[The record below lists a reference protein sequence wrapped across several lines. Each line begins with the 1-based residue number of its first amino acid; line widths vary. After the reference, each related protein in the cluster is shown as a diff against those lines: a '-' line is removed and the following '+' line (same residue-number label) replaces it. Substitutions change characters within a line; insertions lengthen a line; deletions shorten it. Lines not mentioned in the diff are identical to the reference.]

1 MDRLRILSLA
11 EYANILESKL
21 KEENKISETIRNL
34 GRMGYDV
41 EEVEEVV
48 GTYDDRFEIIK
59 PDAGK
64 KGGRPSRILRLKT
77 QE

>member
-1 MDRLRILSLA
+1 M
-11 EYANILESKL
+11 
-21 KEENKISETIRNL
+21 SETIRNL
-34 GRMGYDV
+34 GRMGFDV

-59 PDAGK
+59 SEAGS